1 MNYKSFYSP
10 VNTSQAPIVPQTPKY
25 QPLEYL
31 SSTAENFQ
39 KTLGG
44 NIGKPAIGG
53 LDAWKLMIKDDVR
66 RFENETE
73 EKKIKKRM
81 MQADYKNYLERQM
94 DHHRALKVQEDNENQ
109 EDGIQL
115 KSKVQKMTEQEN
127 LKRKLASDRTK
138 AVSFE
143 NNQAI
148 HGVHERMIRERQN
161 EIAREKERLADQQLL
176 EHEKVR
182 NGNLAKEQA
191 IQQLGINMAKLRCQ
205 ARGMSSTIEHQ
216 GNHLTPINTK
226 KKGDIDG
233 TISSIKTRN
242 YWNYVDS

>member
-1 MNYKSFYSP
+1 M
-10 VNTSQAPIVPQTPKY
+10 VPQTPKY
-25 QPLEYL
+25 KPLEYL

-39 KTLGG
+39 KGFGVNTS
-44 NIGKPAIGG
+44 GKAAIGG

-109 EDGIQL
+109 EDGVQL
-115 KSKVQKMTEQEN
+115 KSKVQKMTELEN

-148 HGVHERMIRERQN
+148 QSVHERMIRDRQN
-161 EIAREKERLADQQLL
+161 EIAREQ
-176 EHEKVR
+176 
-182 NGNLAKEQA
+182 
-191 IQQLGINMAKLRCQ
+191 
-205 ARGMSSTIEHQ
+205 
-216 GNHLTPINTK
+216 
-226 KKGDIDG
+226 
-233 TISSIKTRN
+233 
-242 YWNYVDS
+242 